1 MAAVLDEDQL
11 VEQKER
17 QEQPGKAED
26 EEEKRRQQQV
36 KLGRPRKPVQTSLG
50 MTHKDD
56 EEPRRWSSP

>member
-26 EEEKRRQQQV
+26 EEEKRRQQRV
-36 KLGRPRKPVQTSLG
+36 KLGRPRKPVRTSLG
-50 MTHKDD
+50 VTHEDD